1 MKVTNNNAYLNLLE
15 LRRNLRIEDYREQ
28 MDRLESAMKKEKLQA
43 HQEKQHQMV
52 VSTTKV
58 DVYV

>member
-43 HQEKQHQMV
+43 HQEKQHQTV
-52 VSTTKV
+52 VSATKV